1 MEQLFGIQMNV
12 LMVVLAAIFAVSV
25 ASLGYI
31 VLSSPVMFK
40 MGVRNVRRRGLQSG
54 LVIVGLM
61 LATLITSAAFTTGDT
76 VDHSISRAGYEQLQ
90 RTDLQLSFVG
100 ESGPAS
106 SDIAVYLEADA
117 VSGLEERFANDPD
130 IEGFIPLL
138 QEPVTIVN
146 QRTGL
151 SEPSVVLSGVDPER
165 MSGLGGVRYASGGV
179 VDLEELAPDE
189 ILISERAADEVGA
202 DIGDSLGM
210 HVGGSTSTVRVAGIV
225 KDELVTSGSRAFY
238 QKGSGGG
245 VMLLSSVQRLTGHE
259 NQLNRLNIALY
270 GAVET
275 SHLQSDAAIS
285 RLEPFLQ
292 SPEGRALLGVDRPV
306 TVDPVKAN
314 SIAEAEE
321 NGNMFTTFFL
331 VLGLFSIAAGVML
344 IFMIFVM
351 LAAER
356 KAEMGMARAVGA
368 QRGSLVRAF
377 IAEGM
382 LYSLVAGFVGTV
394 VGVAA
399 SVGLVAVF
407 LRVAGGFD
415 FIEAKITVQSLVI
428 SYCLGVGITFVTVVI
443 SAYKVSAVNIVAA
456 IRGTD
461 EDEPLRERR
470 RISWRWVLL
479 GVPSLVVPP
488 LGVWFLVRKGLGVS
502 WAWITAPV
510 GIALGL
516 LSILG
521 ASGGESEF
529 LFAFGVSVLPL
540 SVAAL
545 AAHYRAPRR
554 LTWTLVGAYLAMF
567 WLAPLN
573 YDQLLL
579 GKELTGDIE
588 MFPLSGVMVVVA
600 FTLIIVFN
608 SQLLTSLVQR
618 GNGPRYTATLVL
630 SAVALGCVALAL
642 AFGDRANG
650 LGQLLYLVAGVLGIG
665 ATTAFAAARFGRLAP
680 ALKMGVAYPLA
691 NRFRTGMT
699 IAMFALIVFSLATF
713 SAINASWVSMLTADG
728 GDGGWDVLVTAN
740 RNSVVSDVRG
750 SLANEG
756 AAVANQIEDVGRTSV
771 FVGNSEVRPSGG
783 DYQVFPVIA
792 ADDAFLDM
800 SEARLSAWAEG
811 YEDER
816 SALTAVRNG
825 RGLALVDPN
834 LLPDG
839 FNEYEFYVDGVAV
852 SDDQFE
858 PFDLEVQDVMSG
870 RSSVL
875 TVVGILA
882 IRVDSSV
889 TAGVYVNG
897 RDYQATFGAP
907 TYLRTY
913 MRLVDGADAQAS
925 AEAIESA
932 LVTEGVQAESIQAL
946 LDDSVAE
953 QNTFIRMFQGFMA
966 LGLLTGIAALGV
978 IAFRSVVER
987 RQQIGM
993 LRAIGYQDGTV
1004 ALTFMLE
1011 SSFIALMGILSGVV
1025 GGMFIAR
1032 NLFTGGQ
1039 FGGAGIEF
1047 TIPWVEVL
1055 TIAFVAFTFSLA
1067 MTWLP
1072 SRRAAQVPVAE
1083 ALRYE

>member
-1 MEQLFGIQMNV
+1 MEQLFGIPMNTIM
-12 LMVVLAAIFAVSV
+12 LVLAAIFAVSL

-76 VDHSISRAGYEQLQ
+76 VDHSIARAGYDQLQ

-100 ESGPAS
+100 ESGPAT
-106 SDIAVYLEADA
+106 SDIPVYLDAAA
-117 VSGLEERFANDPD
+117 VSGLEERFRDDPD

-146 QRTGL
+146 ERTGL
-151 SEPSVVLSGVDPER
+151 SEPSVVLSGVDPAR
-165 MSGLGGVRYASGGV
+165 LSQLGGVRYASGGA
-179 VDLEELAPDE
+179 VDLDALAADE
-189 ILISERAADEVGA
+189 ILLSERAADEVGA
-202 DIGDSLGM
+202 EAGDSLAV
-210 HVGGSTSTVRVAGIV
+210 HVGGIISEVHVAGIV
-225 KDELVTSGSRAFY
+225 KDELVTSGARAFY

-245 VMLLSSVQRLTGHE
+245 AMLLSSVQRMTGHE
-259 NQLNRLNIALY
+259 GQLNRLSVALR
-270 GAVET
+270 GEVDT
-275 SHLQSDAAIS
+275 SHLRSDAAIS

-292 SPEGRALLGVDRPV
+292 SAQGRTLLGVDHPV

-321 NGNMFTTFFL
+321 NGNVFTTFFL

-382 LYSLVAGFVGTV
+382 LYSLVAGLVGTV

-415 FIEAKITVQSLVI
+415 FIEAKITVQSLVV
-428 SYCLGVGITFVTVVI
+428 SYCLGVGITFVTVVV
-443 SAYKVSAVNIVAA
+443 SAYKVSSVNIVAA

-461 EDEPLRERR
+461 EDEPPPQRR
-470 RISWRWVLL
+470 RIAWRWVLL
-479 GVPSLVVPP
+479 GIPSLAVPP
-488 LGVWFLVRKGLGVS
+488 VGIWFLVRKGLGIS
-502 WAWITAPV
+502 WAWIMAPV

-516 LSILG
+516 LSIVA
-521 ASGGESEF
+521 ASGSDSEF

-579 GKELTGDIE
+579 GQELTGDIE

-608 SQLLTSLVQR
+608 AQLLTSLVQR
-618 GNGPRYTATLVL
+618 GNGPRYTATLAL
-630 SAVALGCVALAL
+630 SAAALGCVALAL

-650 LGQLLYLVAGVLGIG
+650 LGELLYLVAGVLGIG
-665 ATTAFAAARFGRLAP
+665 AVTALAAARFGRLVP

-699 IAMFALIVFSLATF
+699 IAMFSLIVFSLATF
-713 SAINASWVSMLTADG
+713 SAVNASRVSMLTADG

-740 RNSVVSDVRG
+740 RTSLVTDVRG
-750 SLANEG
+750 SLASQG
-756 AAVANQIEDVGRTSV
+756 AAVADRIDEVGRTSV
-771 FVGNSEVRPSGG
+771 FAGNSEVRASGQE
-783 DYQVFPVIA
+783 YQSFPVIA
-792 ADDAFLDM
+792 ADAAFLEM

-811 YEDER
+811 YADER
-816 SALTAVRNG
+816 AALAAVRNG

-834 LLPDG
+834 VLPDG
-839 FNEYEFYVDGVAV
+839 FNEYEFYVDGVTV
-852 SDDQFE
+852 SDDRFQ
-858 PFDLEVQDVMSG
+858 PFDLDVRDVTTG
-870 RSSVL
+870 RESRL

-882 IRVDSSV
+882 IRVDSSI
-889 TAGVYVNG
+889 TAGVYVNDG
-897 RDYQATFGAP
+897 DYRATFGAP

-913 MRLVDGADAQAS
+913 VRLVDGADAQAS

-932 LVTEGVQAESIQAL
+932 LVTDGVQAESIQTL
-946 LDDSVAE
+946 LDASVAE

-966 LGLLTGIAALGV
+966 LGLFTGIAALGV

-1039 FGGAGIEF
+1039 FGGSGIEF
-1047 TIPWVEVL
+1047 TIPWVEV
-1055 TIAFVAFTFSLA
+1055 IAIAVVAFTFSLA

-1072 SRRAAQVPVAE
+1072 SRSAARVPVAE